1 MHAFKDHA
9 GCPLMGLLFVDL
21 TEIRPL
27 LNLIKQGPF
36 GGQGL
41 KIWKDCLI
49 RHALKISQPAFMK
62 LDLDQVA

>member
-1 MHAFKDHA
+1 
-9 GCPLMGLLFVDL
+9 MGLLFVDL

-49 RHALKISQPAFMK
+49 RHALKISQSAFMK